1 MSFVHD
7 ISDPLL
13 ILNKMATAILEN
25 EKSLPRP
32 SNAASIMP
40 PKENETKKQAKATGT
55 KDKSPLVTTV
65 GASGHN
71 PKEPRSTVS
80 APKVSAKET
89 ATAIKTYNSEVLG
102 ILKELSSNQNKF
114 SDKLEKLSS
123 RVDSIYDYDQYVDNQ
138 SEGSHITEQ
147 FDQDQDFENYPY
159 DAAQDDCA
167 DPPLLE
173 DDCNESSPK
182 QQKTDGSIF
191 KNISEKFN
199 PKEVT
204 DHDIDLDL
212 KDFINATF
220 RDGISD
226 DQQTDLVKNIHRPGN
241 TLALVKTKV
250 NQCIWR
256 LLKPQTQSDDVKMQ
270 TIQNDMIKA
279 SINVAKILNEA
290 GQSMSADV
298 LNLGT
303 GALALLGQANKLL
316 NNKRKESHKKD
327 LDVRYHYLCSANFPF
342 SEWLYG
348 DDVNKNV
355 KEIQDM
361 NKLGKNVGSNQRGGY
376 GHGRGRRGYPRYSPY
391 STRGRGRFFRGNNK
405 PTDNTNTGS
414 GSKNSKAGFK
424 KHNN

>member
-1 MSFVHD
+1 MT
-7 ISDPLL
+7 P
-13 ILNKMATAILEN
+13 
-25 EKSLPRP
+25 
-32 SNAASIMP
+32 
-40 PKENETKKQAKATGT
+40 
-55 KDKSPLVTTV
+55 
-65 GASGHN
+65 
-71 PKEPRSTVS
+71 
-80 APKVSAKET
+80 
-89 ATAIKTYNSEVLG
+89 
-102 ILKELSSNQNKF
+102 
-114 SDKLEKLSS
+114 
-123 RVDSIYDYDQYVDNQ
+123 YDYDQYVDNQ

-212 KDFINATF
+212 KDFINATL

-270 TIQNDMIKA
+270 TIQNDMI
-279 SINVAKILNEA
+279 
-290 GQSMSADV
+290 
-298 LNLGT
+298 
-303 GALALLGQANKLL
+303 
-316 NNKRKESHKKD
+316 
-327 LDVRYHYLCSANFPF
+327 
-342 SEWLYG
+342 
-348 DDVNKNV
+348 
-355 KEIQDM
+355 
-361 NKLGKNVGSNQRGGY
+361 
-376 GHGRGRRGYPRYSPY
+376 
-391 STRGRGRFFRGNNK
+391 
-405 PTDNTNTGS
+405 
-414 GSKNSKAGFK
+414 
-424 KHNN
+424 